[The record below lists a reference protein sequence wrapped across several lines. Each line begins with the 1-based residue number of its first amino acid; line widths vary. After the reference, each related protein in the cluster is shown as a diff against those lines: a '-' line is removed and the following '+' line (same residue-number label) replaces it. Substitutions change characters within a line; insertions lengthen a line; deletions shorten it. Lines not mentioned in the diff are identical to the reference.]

1 MNIPTRIIYLTAL
14 TLALSLQ
21 SAFALDPS
29 TNTPGNAE
37 PDENYL
43 IGPGD
48 ILDISVWK
56 EDELVKQVVV
66 PPDGII
72 AFPLAGGVKAG
83 GKTVTEISDDLKKRL
98 GKIIVD
104 PVVTVFLQSYESN
117 KVYVI
122 GKVNRPGEFHVSG
135 RVDVMQALAMAG
147 GMASFA
153 SKDSVKILRRER
165 EKLVAIPFDY
175 DEVADGDELQQNI
188 ILKKGDVVVVQ

>member
-1 MNIPTRIIYLTAL
+1 MNISTRFIYLTVL
-14 TLALSLQ
+14 TSVLSLQ
-21 SAFALDPS
+21 SAFALDPL
-29 TNTPGNAE
+29 TNNPSDAGHN
-37 PDENYL
+37 ENYL
-43 IGPGD
+43 VGPGD
-48 ILDISVWK
+48 ILDITVWK
-56 EDELVKQVVV
+56 EEELVKQVVV
-66 PPDGII
+66 PPDGMI
-72 AFPLAGGVKAG
+72 AFPLAGSLKAG

-104 PVVTVFLQSYESN
+104 PVVTVFLQGYESN

-165 EKLVAIPFDY
+165 EKLIAIPFDY
-175 DEVADGDELQQNI
+175 TEVADGDELEQNI
-188 ILKKGDVVVVQ
+188 VLKKGDVVVVQ